1 MFIKQKNRLDID
13 REIPE
18 LSSVDNDQINMSF
31 YQVIYRSIYIYG
43 AVNHLI
49 KMTGTQNKR
58 IRKIEEFIN
67 IINDDTD
74 DDDTDEVYD
83 GYVKCN
89 EFYVNCNC
97 DEVCVKCNAVYVKCN
112 CDEVGVKCNCDVL
125 C

>member
-1 MFIKQKNRLDID
+1 
-13 REIPE
+13 
-18 LSSVDNDQINMSF
+18 MSF